1 MTAKDNVPVRADST
15 ISSYFRGALTS
26 VWFGQAIENGD
37 SCVKRFDLQPH
48 AALCLLTMVT
58 ERVACS
64 NDIEYYLSRV
74 TGGGFDRVEAKVI
87 AECGLYSLLDNRYI
101 RLDAKGKRE
110 LSEHEHGNYGLGRI
124 QWLLTAKAAKLMAA
138 TYCTCKGL
146 ESSSQQQAVQ
156 DMIAANKAAVAQG
169 RKKKI

>member
-1 MTAKDNVPVRADST
+1 MTANDNVPVRADST

-26 VWFGQAIENGD
+26 IWFGQAIGD
-37 SCVKRFDLQPH
+37 SASCIKRFDLQPH
-48 AALCLLTMVT
+48 AALCLLIMVT
-58 ERVACS
+58 ERVSCS
-64 NDIEYYLSRV
+64 NDIEFYLSQV
-74 TGGGFDRVEAKVI
+74 TGGAFDRTEAKIV
-87 AECGLYSLLDNRYI
+87 AEYGLYSLLDNRYV

-146 ESSSQQQAVQ
+146 ESSFQEQAVQ
-156 DMIAANKAAVAQG
+156 DMIAANKAAVAEG
-169 RKKKI
+169 RKKA